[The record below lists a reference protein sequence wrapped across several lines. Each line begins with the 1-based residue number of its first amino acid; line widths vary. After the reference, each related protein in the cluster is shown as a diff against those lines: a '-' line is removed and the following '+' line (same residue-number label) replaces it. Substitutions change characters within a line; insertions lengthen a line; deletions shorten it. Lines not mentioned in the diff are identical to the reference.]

1 MLSALSDAGAEY
13 LIIGATALAAHG
25 YTRGTKD
32 IDIWIRPTPEN
43 AARVYRALIEF
54 GAPMHEVSVQDLS
67 TPGLIYQI
75 GVDPG
80 RIYFLTQPAG
90 VTFEPAWQQRGN
102 RTRSSAVRISLHQNG
117 RPAARTICATSKNSS
132 ACLSNPPTTA
142 PLVPPAPHSRE
153 TPPRA
158 TASTAR
164 AYPMRRES
172 GSARR
177 GIRTLP
183 PE

>member
-1 MLSALSDAGAEY
+1 MNRNFVEMLSALSDAGAEY

-90 VTFEPAWQQRGN
+90 VTFEPAWQQRVMFDVNGKSYPFIG
-102 RTRSSAVRISLHQNG
+102 RADLIASKRAAG
-117 RPAARTICATSKNSS
+117 RPNDLRDIEE
-132 ACLSNPPTTA
+132 LE
-142 PLVPPAPHSRE
+142 R
-153 TPPRA
+153 
-158 TASTAR
+158 
-164 AYPMRRES
+164 
-172 GSARR
+172 
-177 GIRTLP
+177 LP
-183 PE
+183 Q